1 MDGYVVLGA
10 AAVITIWMLLTLMG
24 GERQRQIQLQ
34 EAEAAARPAAEPGLA
49 PPTAAAAPVP
59 RK

>member
-10 AAVITIWMLLTLMG
+10 AAVITIWMILTLLG
-24 GERQRQIQLQ
+24 GERQRQIQFQ
-34 EAEAAARPAAEPGLA
+34 EAEAAARAAAEPQ
-49 PPTAAAAPVP
+49 PSPTSPTSP